1 MIPILYSFRRCPYAI
16 RARLALEVNA
26 VEYLHREVLLRD
38 KPAEMLAISPKGT
51 VPVLQVGERIIDESI
66 DIMRWAFEEHS
77 LKDELEHPFV
87 ERNDSEFKYFLDRYK
102 YFDRYPEHPQEYYLH
117 QALAFLEEIEGAFSI
132 DEQGAWY
139 LGARPNSPLN
149 YAILPFVRQFA
160 MVDKKV
166 FDGLGYR
173 KLARWLDDFL
183 ASETF
188 RLVMTKKPLWSA
200 QLDS

>member
-16 RARLALEVNA
+16 RARLALKVNG
-26 VEYLHREVLLRD
+26 VEYRHREVLLRD

-66 DIMRWAFEEHS
+66 DIMRWAFEKHS
-77 LKDELEHPFV
+77 LKDELEHPFI

-117 QALAFLEEIEGAFSI
+117 QALPFLKEIEGAFSI
-132 DEQGAWY
+132 DDQGAVY

-160 MVDKKV
+160 MVDKKA

-183 ASETF
+183 ASEIF
-188 RLVMTKKPLWSA
+188 RLIMTKTPLWSA